1 MTIIPSHYLITTIE
15 FQDAVNKI
23 NSNKRL
29 FQEYR
34 SSGSKVQAV
43 KDLKELTGLGL
54 KQAKEVMDLYWENK
68 IVDIREERKEKLER
82 LAKKPLVEELVL
94 KIKKI
99 DEKQL
104 NKILFKLSVDELLSL
119 DEVFEN
125 EKNEVI

>member
-23 NSNKRL
+23 NSNKSL

-54 KQAKEVMDLYWENK
+54 RQAKEVMDLYWENK